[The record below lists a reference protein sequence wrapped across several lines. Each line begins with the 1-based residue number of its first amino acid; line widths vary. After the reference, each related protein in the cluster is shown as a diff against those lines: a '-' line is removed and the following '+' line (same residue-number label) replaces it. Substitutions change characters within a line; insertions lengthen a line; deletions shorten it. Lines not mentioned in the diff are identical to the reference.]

1 MPVPLRRGAGLRTK
15 ARLAYDVGRVE
26 AVALGQRQEPLQA
39 GGVQGVAAREE
50 DDGRGVLRAEGD
62 DVRVAEARA
71 DSQAF
76 VAETQPGQRL
86 VVERPDLV
94 LALGRFVDGFGRG
107 APPTR
112 EADMSS

>member
-15 ARLAYDVGRVE
+15 ARLPHDVGRVE
-26 AVALGQRQEPLQA
+26 AVALGQGQEPLEA

-50 DDGRGVLRAEGD
+50 DDGRGALRAEGD

-71 DSQAF
+71 DSQAC

-112 EADMSS
+112 EADTSR